1 MGTRTRETMV
11 KRSSKVLSPERV
23 GRITA
28 LFRAFDYD
36 SSGSIDTTEFGFI
49 GKALDPTGWSDSK
62 SDAALKAVDKD
73 KSGCIDVLEFVEFFR
88 KNGAQLRTDA
98 QFNTRQDKY
107 LAAAVRGRADYYF
120 NVGAAARAVEEAG
133 APQSHTVK
141 VEADA
146 RAAAHNDSVKF
157 IQKQERKL
165 ARRGQYARAAE
176 YVKANASTQRELTR
190 QRRQARA
197 AGNYFAEPE
206 AKLMFC
212 IRIRGMCDMH
222 PKTKKILQLLRLRQI
237 HLGVFLKVNKAT
249 QEMIKR
255 VEPYLAYGYP
265 SLKATREL
273 IYKRGFGKKKT
284 AGQAQRVPLTAN
296 SDISDALSAYGI
308 TCFED
313 LVHEIYT
320 VGPHFKE
327 ANNFLWPFKL
337 NSPKGGLP
345 KKRLGF
351 NEGGQAGNRES
362 YITALIARM
371 L

>member
-1 MGTRTRETMV
+1 L
-11 KRSSKVLSPERV
+11 LS
-23 GRITA
+23 
-28 LFRAFDYD
+28 
-36 SSGSIDTTEFGFI
+36 
-49 GKALDPTGWSDSK
+49 TG
-62 SDAALKAVDKD
+62 A
-73 KSGCIDVLEFVEFFR
+73 
-88 KNGAQLRTDA
+88 N
-98 QFNTRQDKY
+98 
-107 LAAAVRGRADYYF
+107 YYF
-120 NVGAAARAVEEAG
+120 QQGAAARAATEES
-133 APQSHTVK
+133 APESYK
-141 VEADA
+141 IKAEADA
-146 RAAAHNDSVKF
+146 NAAAHDESSKY
-157 IQKQERKL
+157 ILKQERKL
-165 ARRGQYARAAE
+165 ARRGMYTRAAQYAKE
-176 YVKANASTQRELTR
+176 YTSQDKELIR

-337 NSPKGGLP
+337 NSAKGGLP
-345 KKRLGF
+345 KKRLGY
-351 NEGGQAGNRES
+351 NEGGQAGNREADIS
-362 YITALIARM
+362 ALIARM

>member
-1 MGTRTRETMV
+1 MG
-11 KRSSKVLSPERV
+11 KKNVLQPERV
-23 GRITA
+23 ARITA
-28 LFRAFDYD
+28 LFRTFDYD
-36 SSGSIDTTEFGFI
+36 ASGTLSADEFGAV
-49 GKALDPTGWSDSK
+49 GKALMGQTWTDERSDEIVK
-62 SDAALKAVDKD
+62 SLDKD
-73 KSGCIDVLEFVEFFR
+73 KNGKIDVHEFVEFFR
-88 KNGAQLRTDA
+88 KNGANTRTDE
-98 QFNTRQDKY
+98 QFEARQNLY
-107 LAAAVRGRADYYF
+107 LEAAIRGRAEHF
-120 NVGAAARAVEEAG
+120 FAAG
-133 APQSHTVK
+133 ADLRASEGEGAPESHTVK
-141 VEADA
+141 AEADA
-146 RAAAHNDSVKF
+146 RALAHENSAKF
-157 IQKQERKL
+157 VHKQQEKL
-165 ARRGQYARAAE
+165 ARRGQYARAAQYAAE
-176 YVKANASTQRELTR
+176 YASQDRELIR

-206 AKLMFC
+206 AKLMFV

-237 HLGVFLKVNKAT
+237 HLGVFLRVNKAT

-255 VEPYLAYGYP
+255 VEPYVAYGYP

-284 AGQAQRVPLTAN
+284 TGQAQRVPLTDN
-296 SDISDALSAYGI
+296 HIIDEALGKYGI

-313 LVHEIYT
+313 LIHEIYT

-327 ANNFLWPFKL
+327 VNNFLWPFKL

-351 NEGGQAGNRES
+351 NEGGQAGNREQ
-362 YITALIARM
+362 YMTGLIARM